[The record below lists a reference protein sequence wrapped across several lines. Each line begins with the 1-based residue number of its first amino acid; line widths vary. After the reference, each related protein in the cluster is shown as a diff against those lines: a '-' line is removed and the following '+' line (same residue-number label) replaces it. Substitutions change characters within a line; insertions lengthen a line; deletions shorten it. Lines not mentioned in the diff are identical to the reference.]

1 MSESVISSG
10 EDLGKAVAEGDDSAS
25 QRDRFFKQVD
35 SDITKYESE
44 YKGIENSIDTQ
55 VSKSLE
61 QTLGDK
67 PPEVQKNILQERERL
82 QISGQRKLDPLLVPI
97 NEQISNVEDKI
108 KVYKPSTGVL
118 GKFFKAKELTPQ
130 EKRDLSKFETRYKKL
145 LDLRRQIKSTQ
156 SRYKV
161 ANQGLEE
168 EISRIGKNQTGS
180 TLVKQSVYGGD
191 TTVKDITAKQYYNDL
206 VKQSPVEKQNKLAS
220 LERLDFDRVG
230 YEPEKVKQIH
240 KNYNKLRENLGVS
253 QNLPTPLEA
262 QNKLIAGKGDKS
274 KLASISKKKIALDK
288 QRRKLNKEGEFTK
301 KNNQLIIEKIKL
313 EDEMKSYGSKD
324 PTKALLKERI
334 DKLEEEIKRNG
345 NQAELEK
352 QKNKVKGEKI
362 EVEEQKLKLENH
374 VERHKNTSKDLSEV
388 KKEIKKKRDEGASD
402 EEIEKLGREK
412 KEKEEEIKKHK
423 DGYKEKKKELKSSLS
438 EKIERAKEKIKE
450 LRKKE
455 KEGDVSKEEKEKDKK
470 EAEELHHHV
479 NHLEGE
485 ERDLKETHPK
495 DSLDEHDNESFSE
508 RLRRINESDEMSVFI
523 FFCAVSVFVFIITAF
538 FAYNSTTFS
547 SSNNTSIPEYA
558 LWAGGAYFLIFVT
571 LLAIGF
577 GKDKKTLEK
586 IAGGVLIA
594 GSIFMGTFFT
604 YLKTNGD
611 FKNLTGPE
619 SLSTSIA
626 VAVTYIFIFFAIY
639 YDLFEKSRS
648 KLSSD
653 LRIGYNIFSVILF
666 LVLGGMVTYLTFDSE
681 YSSDP
686 NLKFLLPLSAGLF
699 FLGLIGVIFA
709 IASTSKSFDS
719 ILDEPLK
726 LALDV
731 IDRTNFKIII
741 MACFIASIYMTYIL
755 YYSYTSKD
763 VSGSNLKGGDKI
775 SFRDNWIENSFYSGV
790 ILISFF
796 LVMLGLTFGGN
807 LREKAFATLMVLFIV
822 FVGSMLLWLD
832 GEDKIDA
839 TGDTRAVLT
848 ASEIIFVVLVVLMIY
863 YILFAASPTGDK
875 IISSLG
881 KLIIQVGSIV
891 FFVFAYS
898 MLLAIIFWY
907 WPGRIWDE
915 PAELWVA
922 FGISTAVL
930 LGSIGL
936 AFYV

>member
-10 EDLGKAVAEGDDSAS
+10 EDLKKAVGGGTVREPVKEEKTGLWDSLLA
-25 QRDRFFKQVD
+25 QVD
-35 SDITKYESE
+35 SEITKYESE
-44 YKGIENSIDTQ
+44 YKGIESSIDSQ
-55 VSKSLE
+55 VDKSLE

-67 PPEVQKNILQERERL
+67 PPEVQKNILQERERF
-82 QISGQRKLDPLLVPI
+82 QITGQRKLEPLLVPI

-130 EKRDLSKFETRYKKL
+130 EKIDLAGLESRYNKL

-156 SRYKV
+156 SRYKIS
-161 ANQGLEE
+161 NQGIQE
-168 EISRIGKNQTGS
+168 EISRIDKESKGS
-180 TLVKQSVYGGD
+180 REDKLKEVKKQKEE
-191 TTVKDITAKQYYNDL
+191 VKRKKQKLESSTSPEISDSKKVL
-206 VKQSPVEKQNKLAS
+206 EGEKLDVKKQKLDVKYHVEK
-220 LERLDFDRVG
+220 
-230 YEPEKVKQIH
+230 H
-240 KNYNKLRENLGVS
+240 K
-253 QNLPTPLEA
+253 
-262 QNKLIAGKGDKS
+262 
-274 KLASISKKKIALDK
+274 
-288 QRRKLNKEGEFTK
+288 
-301 KNNQLIIEKIKL
+301 
-313 EDEMKSYGSKD
+313 
-324 PTKALLKERI
+324 
-334 DKLEEEIKRNG
+334 
-345 NQAELEK
+345 
-352 QKNKVKGEKI
+352 
-362 EVEEQKLKLENH
+362 H
-374 VERHKNTSKDLSEV
+374 TSKDLSEV

-402 EEIEKLGREK
+402 EEIGKLEREK

-538 FAYNSTTFS
+538 FAYDSSTFS

-558 LWAGGAYFLIFVT
+558 LWAGGAYFLIFVA

-653 LRIGYNIFSVILF
+653 LRIGYNIFSVVLF
-666 LVLGGMVTYLTFDSE
+666 LVLGGMMTYLTFGSE

-686 NLKFLLPLSAGLF
+686 NLKFLLPLSSGLF

-726 LALDV
+726 LALDI

-796 LVMLGLTFGGN
+796 LLMLGLTFGGN
-807 LREKAFATLMVLFIV
+807 MKEKAFATLMVLFIV

-839 TGDTRAVLT
+839 TGDTRTVLT
-848 ASEIIFVVLVVLMIY
+848 ASEIIFVILVVLMIY
-863 YILFAASPTGDK
+863 YILFAASTTGDK

-881 KLIIQVGSIV
+881 KLIVQVGSIV
-891 FFVFAYS
+891 FFVFAYA

-936 AFYV
+936 AFFV